1 MSEFFICNRC
11 QKKTISR
18 LKYFVSIPIS
28 GDGCN
33 KYKILDNVCLYCCF
47 VLTEYYKDCIFY

>member
-18 LKYFVSIPIS
+18 LKYFVSVPIYGS
-28 GDGCN
+28 CD
-33 KYKILDNVCLYCCF
+33 KTKILDNVCLYCCF
-47 VLTEYYKDCIFY
+47 VLTDYYKDCIFY

>member
-1 MSEFFICNRC
+1 MYFCCARCN
-11 QKKTISR
+11 KKTINS

-33 KYKILDNVCLYCCF
+33 KYKIVDGVCLYCCF
-47 VLTEYYKDCIFY
+47 ILTEYYRDCIFF